1 MWFPIP
7 GPKGEDV
14 YPIRNDGS
22 EGRWRYGKTRMMQF
36 VRDQNIEFV
45 KRPDGTYI
53 AYEKIRSTDPR
64 QKPYRTWLTDT
75 GSTADSSKTVKFL
88 FEERKVFD
96 FPKPVSLIKHLI
108 AIGGCDDEDMVL
120 DFFAG
125 SSSMA
130 QAVLEF
136 NASQEQSL
144 RFICVQIPEP
154 TDSNSEAHKAGY
166 RTIADIGKERIR
178 RVAARIKQEQEANKD
193 LFSAGQAAPDLGFRV
208 FKLQKSNFRLW
219 DAGVAKTPE
228 AVQQQLELHVE
239 HLAPEAQQ
247 EAVLYELLLKSGF
260 ELATPVERL
269 SLPLGG
275 GREGVVYSVAE
286 GELLICLE
294 KQLTQ
299 ELLQAMAE
307 RAPARVVCLDAGFQD
322 NDQLK
327 TNAVLLMKS
336 KGVVTFRTV

>member
-1 MWFPIP
+1 MLSQTTTA
-7 GPKGEDV
+7 
-14 YPIRNDGS
+14 ND
-22 EGRWRYGKTRMMQF
+22 
-36 VRDQNIEFV
+36 
-45 KRPDGTYI
+45 
-53 AYEKIRSTDPR
+53 
-64 QKPYRTWLTDT
+64 
-75 GSTADSSKTVKFL
+75 
-88 FEERKVFD
+88 
-96 FPKPVSLIKHLI
+96 LI
-108 AIGGCDDEDMVL
+108 L

-125 SSSMA
+125 SA
-130 QAVLEF
+130 TTAHAVLDL
-136 NASQEQSL
+136 NKADGGNR

-166 RTIADIGKERIR
+166 RTIADIAKERIR
-178 RVAARIKQEQEANKD
+178 RVVARIKQEQEANKD
-193 LFSAGQAAPDLGFRV
+193 LFSGGQAAADLGFRV
-208 FKLQKSNFRLW
+208 FKLQPSNFRLW

-228 AVQQQLELHVE
+228 AIQQQLELHVE

-269 SLPLGG
+269 SLAGKQ
-275 GREGVVYSVAE
+275 VFSVAE

-307 RAPARVVCLDAGFQD
+307 RAPARVICLDAGFQD